1 MDVWMDG
8 RRDVKAVVRIAFIYK
23 NMSNDKG
30 KPSSLYFKW
39 SKLNI
44 FNTNPMFPYEWERER
59 ERDDNKATWF
69 YNY

>member
-1 MDVWMDG
+1 
-8 RRDVKAVVRIAFIYK
+8 
-23 NMSNDKG
+23 MSNDKG

-59 ERDDNKATWF
+59 EMITKLPGFITIKKLLGSNENRSKLNLVWQKHILS
-69 YNY
+69 